1 MKGGPM
7 SWERKSP
14 TSQPQHASL
23 RERGLHVW
31 QSCLG
36 NVGPSLADQ
45 KRRRAR
51 MQKMG
56 LVAGVAMAI
65 GVHATSAASQS
76 VATTTPQ
83 PSNNDK
89 KEVTISGCVV
99 KGDGGYVLMNVAEE
113 TAAAAV
119 AAGTPSSPQ
128 PPGTVMP
135 GRVLYWLDDDDDL
148 QKHAGQKVE
157 VRGELEGDVGRGKIS
172 AEREGG
178 LVELEFKV
186 PGEKKVTVMVPSV
199 PPTAGTTGTVGDKEP
214 ATPYLARRSAGG
226 SAKT

>member
-1 MKGGPM
+1 
-7 SWERKSP
+7 
-14 TSQPQHASL
+14 
-23 RERGLHVW
+23 
-31 QSCLG
+31 
-36 NVGPSLADQ
+36 
-45 KRRRAR
+45 

-56 LVAGVAMAI
+56 LVAAIAMAI

-83 PSNNDK
+83 PSNDDK

-99 KGDGGYVLMNVAEE
+99 KGDGGYVLMDVAEE

-128 PPGTVMP
+128 PRGTVLP
-135 GRVLYWLDDDDDL
+135 GRVLYWLEDDDDL
-148 QKHAGQKVE
+148 AKHVGQKVE
-157 VRGELEGDVGRGKIS
+157 VRGELEGDIGRGKIS

-186 PGEKKVTVMVPSV
+186 PGDKKVTVLVPSV
-199 PPTAGTTGTVGDKEP
+199 PPTIGTSGTIGDKERDI
-214 ATPYLARRSAGG
+214 AYIVRKIDVDSVKMLASVC
-226 SAKT
+226 K